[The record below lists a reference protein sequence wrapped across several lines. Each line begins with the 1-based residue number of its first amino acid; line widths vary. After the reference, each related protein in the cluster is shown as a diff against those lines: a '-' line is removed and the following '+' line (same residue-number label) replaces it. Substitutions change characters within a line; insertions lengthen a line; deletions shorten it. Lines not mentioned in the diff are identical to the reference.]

1 MSDETTTVGAL
12 VSAVRNFVK
21 ERNWEQ
27 FHDPKNLSMCIC
39 IESAELMEL
48 FQWLSPQEV
57 ETKLS
62 TPQEKDRIEQELA
75 DILIYC
81 LSLAASLGTDISS
94 AVMHKLKENATK
106 YPVEFFRGK
115 HGREITI

>member
-1 MSDETTTVGAL
+1 MSDETTTVCAL

-21 ERNWEQ
+21 ERDWEQ
-27 FHDPKNLSMCIC
+27 FHDPKNLSMSIC

-57 ETKLS
+57 ETKIS
-62 TPQEKDRIEQELA
+62 TRQEKDQIEQELA

-94 AVMHKLKENATK
+94 AVTHKLKENATK
-106 YPVEFFRGK
+106 YPVELFRGK